1 LLFRKTKYFNLIED
15 MKKSTVSTLVAIYSV
30 LCTIV
35 IIFLIW
41 YMIYEGIDSLI
52 RGIVPNILYGLIL
65 TLVFLLF
72 PSKSYRLLKEFVND
86 YNEKQ
91 NDPIS
96 TEYLRRIN
104 KSKMEFYASFPTL
117 RGLWD
122 SFIEDRINEIE
133 QGADG
138 KVVFSSE
145 TQRDSFIES
154 IFKNLE
160 QIPNLDTIL
169 SMTWDHE
176 GYFPDYWRQFA
187 MSNKFEERNEKAGK
201 CNVVIKRMFIFR
213 KKFIS
218 QEKIDIYNTL
228 WEKNKL
234 SSNTI
239 MRWMYEE
246 DLKAQDYER
255 YIKERSSFLL
265 LIDANDNVRILT
277 QNYQLETFDDEKK
290 SNALF
295 FKDQYVTV
303 GQKARFQ
310 LLYEQ
315 GIDGKIPT

>member
-1 LLFRKTKYFNLIED
+1 